1 MEIDIEDY
9 DNISHAHFRDAN
21 NLLDI
26 IIDDNGYN
34 FDIVMDI
41 GCGTGRVTSLIDCRL
56 RCEQIVA
63 LDFDIKAI
71 KHAEAN
77 FSSPRISYVI
87 DDIASPWNELCP
99 AIRKL
104 ENKVDLIISNRVLH
118 WIEDKQQAIEN
129 IYRLLR
135 KNGKLYTNISTVLN
149 LFDDLSVEEQKQFSK
164 LIHLPTEIEQIEN
177 YRQLFE
183 AVNFRLDLV
192 ESIHLQQIYPK
203 NEFESI
209 ILQYFPNLSKKC
221 LLEKDPER
229 RDQIMTSTKLKDYV
243 QKAFLRL
250 YTREIIEDDNA
261 LKYELTYGQIRII
274 AEKP

>member
-203 NEFESI
+203 NEFESSKLSRSI
-209 ILQYFPNLSKKC
+209 NRFIKLLLNCFFYPHSNLAIFSKSF
-221 LLEKDPER
+221 EE
-229 RDQIMTSTKLKDYV
+229 MSSGEGS
-243 QKAFLRL
+243 
-250 YTREIIEDDNA
+250 RE
-261 LKYELTYGQIRII
+261 T
-274 AEKP
+274 

>member
-1 MEIDIEDY
+1 
-9 DNISHAHFRDAN
+9 
-21 NLLDI
+21 
-26 IIDDNGYN
+26 
-34 FDIVMDI
+34 MDI

>member
-1 MEIDIEDY
+1 MLSLFCFASQIYSE
-9 DNISHAHFRDAN
+9 S
-21 NLLDI
+21 
-26 IIDDNGYN
+26 

-203 NEFESI
+203 NEFESSKLSRSI
-209 ILQYFPNLSKKC
+209 NRFIKLLLNCFFYPHSNLAIFSKSF
-221 LLEKDPER
+221 EE
-229 RDQIMTSTKLKDYV
+229 MSSGEGS
-243 QKAFLRL
+243 
-250 YTREIIEDDNA
+250 RE
-261 LKYELTYGQIRII
+261 T
-274 AEKP
+274 